1 VGNDVTKSAGEFA
14 TTRWSVVLLAGQE
27 VSPQSAAALEKLCHA
42 YWQPIYLFARRRGW
56 LEEDAKDLTQQFFA
70 LLLERNDFT
79 GLDPKKG
86 KFRTFLLAAFTHFL
100 SNEYDRANAL
110 KRGGGKV
117 ISLSE
122 LPSEDICPETERSP
136 AMIYDFGWAKTILQ
150 TALHALKTEMVE
162 AGKQAQFKE
171 LKSFLTSNGGAGD
184 YALVATKLGVEASS
198 VPVQVHRLRQRY
210 RELVRTEVLQT
221 VSSPTELEEEM
232 RHLFAVLNH

>member
-1 VGNDVTKSAGEFA
+1 
-14 TTRWSVVLLAGQE
+14 
-27 VSPQSAAALEKLCHA
+27 
-42 YWQPIYLFARRRGW
+42 
-56 LEEDAKDLTQQFFA
+56 
-70 LLLERNDFT
+70 
-79 GLDPKKG
+79 
-86 KFRTFLLAAFTHFL
+86 
-100 SNEYDRANAL
+100 
-110 KRGGGKV
+110 
-117 ISLSE
+117 
-122 LPSEDICPETERSP
+122 
-136 AMIYDFGWAKTILQ
+136 MIYDFGWAKTILQ